1 MCEPA
6 ILRAK
11 LTFAAVAH
19 EHTRAPVEQIRPM
32 IAPGPHG
39 STPVLGAL
47 VPSARPAVVW
57 EAEPVVFH
65 VGGLT
70 ESALARNLAA
80 LGVLVDALEELGA
93 THLRW
98 G

>member
-1 MCEPA
+1 MVRA
-6 ILRAK
+6 SILRAN
-11 LTFAAVAH
+11 LRFAAVAA
-19 EHTRAPVEQIRPM
+19 EHTRAPVEQLRPM
-32 IAPGPHG
+32 IEPGPYG
-39 STPVLGAL
+39 SAAVLASL

-70 ESALARNLAA
+70 ETGIARSLGALV
-80 LGVLVDALEELGA
+80 VLLDALEELGA